1 MKQYEKKEEAPFVER
16 RGKKVRQNLSQEPG
30 GFNLIH

>member
-16 RGKKVRQNLSQEPG
+16 REKKSARIFHKSLAD
-30 GFNLIH
+30 LT

>member
-1 MKQYEKKEEAPFVER
+1 MKQYEKKEGAPFVER
-16 RGKKVRQNLSQEPG
+16 REKKVRQNLSQEPG